1 MSKYSRKMVY
11 KESVTPKSLLTP
23 DNCHNS
29 SRIRAF
35 LRLSR
40 IATDDTIRQ
49 HLNEVKTSKD
59 CDTYFKSKIVP
70 QWEARASII
79 NYCNAYASNLRQETA
94 KGNAVI
100 QNEQQQQDPQS
111 FDLRVDPYAVK
122 KYNQQLD
129 GQYAQCDAID
139 NWVNNEKMVEDIIR
153 EQTVDV
159 LNDKCYYQ
167 DWIEEFKK
175 LKNLA

>member
-1 MSKYSRKMVY
+1 MAY

-23 DNCHNS
+23 DNCHSS

-49 HLNEVKTSKD
+49 HLNGVKSSKE
-59 CDTYFKSKIVP
+59 CDGYFKAKIVP

-79 NYCNAYASNLRQETA
+79 QYCNDYAAHLRQETA
-94 KGNAVI
+94 KGNAVM
-100 QNEQQQQDPQS
+100 QSEPQDPKS

-122 KYNQQLD
+122 KYNQQLE
-129 GQYAQCDAID
+129 GQYSQCNAID

-167 DWIEEFKK
+167 DWIDEFKK
-175 LKNLA
+175 LKKLL